1 MLSRLKSA
9 TLVAV
14 TATAL
19 LTGAVTGVAAQIT
32 GPDGATHQAD
42 WRWDSPAP
50 VIGNGADS

>member
-1 MLSRLKSA
+1 MVSRLKAA